1 MAVKAIVGAATSK
14 MGKLRELIG
23 KAIPDDKPIVDID
36 PDSLLESLPHIQSG
50 SVVLD
55 QLIGGKPNRNGIQP
69 CPGLPKGKII
79 NVYGANSCGKTT
91 MALTAAA
98 KVCQAGGTVVYIDWE
113 NEIVPDY
120 AAALGVPIGDKE
132 RFMLCQPDTLE
143 DGFKIMFAAAGMG
156 VDLVVVDSVGAGV
169 PKATREKT
177 LEEMTDTPRI
187 GLLAQGWSQFL
198 PNLKGQVARHGT
210 VVIGIAQ
217 VRKNIAKAGYG
228 EDTTVQGG
236 EAWKFFS
243 AIRIKLARIGYEKA
257 KVVNPITNKTEDTVG
272 GAVIKAKLDKNKVAS
287 TQGCEQTFYIRWGSG
302 IDDIRSILDIAVS
315 HNLIK
320 KGGAWYTW
328 VKPNG
333 ESQRFQGME
342 QMRAYF
348 ASDSA
353 TFDILYQ
360 QTLPKLGSAA
370 VYVKTDSLAEG
381 TGDDLDESESAEDA
395 LLQSLM
401 GMDAES
407 LGTPSDQAFEQVD

>member
-1 MAVKAIVGAATSK
+1 MAVKAVAGAATST
-14 MGKLRELIG
+14 MDKLREMIV

-36 PDSLLESLPHIQSG
+36 PDSLMEPLPHIKSG

-55 QLIGGKPNRNGIQP
+55 YLIGGKLNRNGVQP

-120 AAALGVPIGDKE
+120 AAALGVPIGDKQ

-143 DGFKIMFAAAGMG
+143 DGFKIMFGAAGLG
-156 VDLVVVDSVGAGV
+156 VDLIVVDSVGAGV
-169 PKATREKT
+169 PKATRMKT

-187 GLLAQGWSQFL
+187 GMVAQSWSQFL

-217 VRKNIAKAGYG
+217 VRKNIAVKGYG
-228 EDTTVQGG
+228 DDTTVQGG

-243 AIRIKLARIGYEKA
+243 AVRIKLARIGYEKL
-257 KVVNPITNKTEDTVG
+257 KIVNPVTNKTEDSVG

-287 TQGCEQTFYIRWGSG
+287 SQGCEQTFYIRWGTG
-302 IDDIRSILDIAVS
+302 IDDIRSIIDIAVS
-315 HNLIK
+315 HNIVK

-333 ESQRFQGME
+333 ESQRFQGMT
-342 QMRAYF
+342 QVWDYF
-348 ASDSA
+348 AA
-353 TFDILYQ
+353 APNLFEMLYQ
-360 QTLPKLGSAA
+360 QTLPKLGQAA
-370 VYVKTDSLAEG
+370 SYVKTDNLAE
-381 TGDDLDESESAEDA
+381 DSSDEDSDLMADMLSIGQDPLVIPTESTFDEDN
-395 LLQSLM
+395 
-401 GMDAES
+401 
-407 LGTPSDQAFEQVD
+407 

>member
-1 MAVKAIVGAATSK
+1 MAVKSVGAASST
-14 MGKLRELIG
+14 MDKLREMIV

-36 PDSLLESLPHIQSG
+36 PDSLMEPLPHIKSG

-55 QLIGGKPNRNGIQP
+55 FLIGGKTNRNGIQP

-91 MALTAAA
+91 MALTAASQ
-98 KVCQAGGTVVYIDWE
+98 VCQAGGTVVYIDWE

-120 AAALGVPIGDKE
+120 AAALGVPIGDKQ

-143 DGFKIMFAAAGMG
+143 DGFKIMFAAAGLG
-156 VDLVVVDSVGAGV
+156 VDLIVVDSVGAGV
-169 PKATREKT
+169 PKATRLKT
-177 LEEMTDTPRI
+177 LDEMTDTPRI
-187 GLLAQGWSQFL
+187 GMVAQSWSQFL

-217 VRKNIAKAGYG
+217 VRKNIAAKGYG

-243 AIRIKLARIGYEKA
+243 AVRIKLARIGYEKN
-257 KVVNPITNKTEDTVG
+257 KVVNPVTNKTEESVG

-287 TQGCEQTFYIRWGSG
+287 SQGCEQTFYIRWGTG
-302 IDDIRSILDIAVS
+302 IDDIRSIIDIAVS
-315 HNLIK
+315 HNIIK

-333 ESQRFQGME
+333 DSQRFQGMN
-342 QMRAYF
+342 QVWDYF
-348 ASDSA
+348 AADPKL
-353 TFDILYQ
+353 FDMLYQ
-360 QTLPKLGSAA
+360 QTLPKLGQAA
-370 VYVKTDSLAEG
+370 VYVKTENHADGS
-381 TGDDLDESESAEDA
+381 GDDEAD
-395 LLQSLM
+395 LM
-401 GMDAES
+401 ADMLAIGQEPAPEVTLEGFD
-407 LGTPSDQAFEQVD
+407 VD